1 MILTVIAGWE
11 TTGNQSIMGTPGDL
25 AYLANHLMMNRD
37 NLSHRFNRVMKLP
50 RYSCMDNRTSMSR
63 RNGEEVT

>member
-1 MILTVIAGWE
+1 
-11 TTGNQSIMGTPGDL
+11 MGTPGDL